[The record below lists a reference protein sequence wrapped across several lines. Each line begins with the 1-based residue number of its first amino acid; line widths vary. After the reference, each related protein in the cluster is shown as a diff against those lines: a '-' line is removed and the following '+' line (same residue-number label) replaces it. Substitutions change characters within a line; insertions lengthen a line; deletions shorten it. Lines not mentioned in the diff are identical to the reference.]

1 MAAMDNVSME
11 QEIIKIIEEVLK
23 HKITKEML
31 TMELYSIGIDSIRI
45 IQIVVDIEE
54 KYNIK
59 LGKVFEDDTMFENL
73 QVFVNNVV
81 NEVRI
86 LSQGDVL

>member
-1 MAAMDNVSME
+1 MDNVSME

>member
-31 TMELYSIGIDSIRI
+31 TMRNLPGWYWNRQRKYRRI
-45 IQIVVDIEE
+45 
-54 KYNIK
+54 
-59 LGKVFEDDTMFENL
+59 
-73 QVFVNNVV
+73 
-81 NEVRI
+81 
-86 LSQGDVL
+86 